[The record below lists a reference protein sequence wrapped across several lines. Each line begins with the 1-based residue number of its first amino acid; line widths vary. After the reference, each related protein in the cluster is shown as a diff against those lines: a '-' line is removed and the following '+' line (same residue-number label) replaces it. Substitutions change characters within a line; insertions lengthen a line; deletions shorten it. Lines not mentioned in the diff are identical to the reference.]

1 MKHLLYAG
9 PVLGSRDPVGKRRVN
24 TPPSGGVENVQGWR
38 EGQVRGAEGCSQMGR
53 PGNVS
58 PRKRYSLQDPEGVW
72 RQSHVA
78 LWRKDVPGRGQG
90 PHTGLEAWRVWG
102 LVSGWLEEGRR
113 GPPRV
118 FFKVRKMRSWEY
130 IEQSHPRGRGNVVK

>member
-24 TPPSGGVENVQGWR
+24 TPPSGGIENVQGWG

-78 LWRKDVPGRGQG
+78 LWRKDVPGRGKD
-90 PHTGLEAWRVWG
+90 PRTGLEAWSVRG
-102 LVSGWLEEGRR
+102 SVSGAVGGGEAGAPEG
-113 GPPRV
+113 
-118 FFKVRKMRSWEY
+118 F
-130 IEQSHPRGRGNVVK
+130 